1 MSEITVAEYRAG
13 NDPENHTHKLPS
25 VFKTGDVTLKR
36 GIIKTNDII
45 TWVEAVRTTGV
56 AAKRDSVVITLLDE
70 MRNQVATWTL
80 RSVMPLK
87 WTGPTLAAKGGAD
100 VAHGGAGAVQREDR
114 VRLRFIGRTM
124 LASPPMLASPD
135 GRIQLAA
142 APQRTATLAPGG
154 RDDRPGAAR
163 LRPGPGR

>member
-1 MSEITVAEYRAG
+1 MSDRTTPYLGFNFLVALGTGSASAPVGGFSDVSGLMSEITVAEYRAG

-100 VAHGGAGAVQREDR
+100 VAMEELVLSSEKIEFAFV
-114 VRLRFIGRTM
+114 
-124 LASPPMLASPD
+124 S
-135 GRIQLAA
+135 
-142 APQRTATLAPGG
+142 
-154 RDDRPGAAR
+154 
-163 LRPGPGR
+163 